1 MRICQK
7 VFQRRMVLEEEE
19 ANRAKVV
26 VGLLER
32 EKVQISRVLKLK
44 KQIELRVRTASNC
57 VLLLNNWNRVCF
69 S

>member
-1 MRICQK
+1 
-7 VFQRRMVLEEEE
+7 MVLEEEE

-44 KQIELRVRTASNC
+44 KQIELR
-57 VLLLNNWNRVCF
+57 
-69 S
+69 

>member
-1 MRICQK
+1 MPKGVPKKDGSGRG
-7 VFQRRMVLEEEE
+7 RG
-19 ANRAKVV
+19 NRAKVV

>member
-1 MRICQK
+1 VRICQK

-19 ANRAKVV
+19 ANLVKVV

-44 KQIELRVRTASNC
+44 N
-57 VLLLNNWNRVCF
+57 
-69 S
+69 